1 MQVVGIS
8 NIGLHRKKNEDSFLI
23 DRERNLFVVCDG
35 MGGHKGGDT
44 ASQLAITVLN
54 QNIDISDSSN
64 IEAVLLKAV
73 EAANHAIIKKG
84 LQHEHLHNMGTTL
97 TAAIIKG
104 SLLTVAHVGDS
115 GLFLLRNN
123 TIQKITHDHTLAQK
137 MLNEGLIKAD
147 EVKSNAYNH
156 VLTRA
161 LGIDDQ
167 LHVDIFTQELF
178 PQDLIIICSD
188 GLTDL
193 LTEEEILQLAM
204 ENEDLENL
212 TQEMMNKALA
222 KGGYDN
228 ITFILIRV

>member
-23 DRERNLFVVCDG
+23 DKEKNLFVVCDG

-44 ASQLAITVLN
+44 ASQLAITILN

-73 EAANHAIIKKG
+73 EAANLAIIKKG
-84 LQHEHLHNMGTTL
+84 SQHEHLHEMGTTL
-97 TAAIIKG
+97 TAAII
-104 SLLTVAHVGDS
+104 SDSILTVAHVGDS

-123 TIQKITHDHTLAQK
+123 TIRKITHDHTLAQK
-137 MLNEGLIKAD
+137 LLNDGLINAD
-147 EVKSNAYNH
+147 EVKCNAYNH

-161 LGIDDQ
+161 LGINDK
-167 LHVDIFTQELF
+167 LHVDILTQELF

-193 LTEEEILQLAM
+193 LTNEEILKLAM

-212 TQEMMNKALA
+212 TQELMNKALA